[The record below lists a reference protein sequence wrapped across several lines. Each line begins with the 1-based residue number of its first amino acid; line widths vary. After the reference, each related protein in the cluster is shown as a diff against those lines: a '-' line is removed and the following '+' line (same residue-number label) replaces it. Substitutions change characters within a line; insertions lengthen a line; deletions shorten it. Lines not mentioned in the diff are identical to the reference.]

1 MKEREATSALDL
13 VYLLV
18 ALIIL
23 LFFAGCGLS
32 IYENIKVNN
41 ELNHRRQIKKVE
53 IHKTKHI
60 KRLYKDAFNEKR

>member
-32 IYENIKVNN
+32 IYESIKVNN
-41 ELNHRRQIKKVE
+41 ELKHRGQIKKVE

-60 KRLYKDAFNEKR
+60 KRLYKDAFKERK

>member
-1 MKEREATSALDL
+1 MKEREEVSTLAIIWVLIEL
-13 VYLLV
+13 VIV
-18 ALIIL
+18 
-23 LFFAGCGLS
+23 LFTIAFGPS
-32 IYENIKVNN
+32 PYEHITGDN